1 VQPTQVLWINLV
13 VAVSLAL
20 PLAFEAKEPDVM
32 RRPPRDPK
40 APDLDRAL
48 IARTLLV
55 GLLMALGGVGLF
67 LFGYAAGTGRG
78 QPTGVALAEA
88 QTMAVTSVILFQVFY
103 LMNCRSLRG
112 SVLDIGLFSNKW
124 VYVGIGAILLL
135 QLGFVYLPF
144 MNALFGS
151 APLGAGSWFL
161 SFLIALIVLPVVG
174 AEKMWRKRVHRR
186 KLGG

>member
-1 VQPTQVLWINLV
+1 
-13 VAVSLAL
+13 
-20 PLAFEAKEPDVM
+20 
-32 RRPPRDPK
+32 
-40 APDLDRAL
+40 
-48 IARTLLV
+48 
-55 GLLMALGGVGLF
+55 MALGGVGLF
-67 LFGYAAGTGRG
+67 LFGYAAETGRG
-78 QPTGVALAEA
+78 EPTGVALAEA

-161 SFLIALIVLPVVG
+161 SFLVALIVLPVVG

-186 KLGG
+186 KPGG